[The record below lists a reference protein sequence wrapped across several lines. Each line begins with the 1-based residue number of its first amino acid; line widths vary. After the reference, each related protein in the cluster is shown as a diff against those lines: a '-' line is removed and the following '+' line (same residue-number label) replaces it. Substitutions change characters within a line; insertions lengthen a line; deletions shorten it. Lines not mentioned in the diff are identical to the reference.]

1 MEPITFQVETIAA
14 LSTPPG
20 TGALGVIRLSGP
32 EAIAIAAKIFR
43 GKDLTQQP
51 GYTLH
56 FGTLNDES
64 GTIIDEVLV
73 TLFRAPHSFS
83 GENTVEFSCHGSP
96 YILQEVLHLLIRQG
110 ARIARPGEFTQR
122 AFLNGKMDLAQAE
135 AVGDLI
141 AASHRSAHELAL
153 RQMRGGISRQIADLR
168 EKLIHFASLIEL
180 ELDFGEED
188 VEFADRN
195 ALRTLMLNISNTIK
209 TLTES
214 FTLGNA
220 LKEGVVTVIAGRPN
234 AGKSTLLNALLEEER
249 AIVSEVAGTTRD
261 TIEENLTIQGI
272 RFKLIDTAGIR
283 EALDQVEAIG
293 VERTMLKIKE
303 ATLLVYVFDVVEMSP
318 EAVQE
323 DLSKLKR
330 EGMTIL
336 LVANKMDLNPYSH
349 PEAYRSIHVP
359 EDNIIPVS
367 ARNTMNI
374 PWLKEK
380 LFSLALAE
388 SHTEQDTLVSS
399 ARHAEALYHAGAALD
414 AALIGL
420 DNGLPGDLLA
430 QDIRRALFH
439 LGEITG
445 QVSTDD
451 LLENIFRKFCIGK

>member
-83 GENTVEFSCHGSP
+83 GEDTVEFSCHGSP

-220 LKEGVVTVIAGRPN
+220 LKEGVITVIAGRPN

-323 DLSKLKR
+323 DLSKLIR

-367 ARNTMNI
+367 ARNAMNI

-388 SHTEQDTLVSS
+388 SHTEQDTLVSN
-399 ARHAEALYHAGAALD
+399 ARHAEALYHAGAALE

>member
-83 GENTVEFSCHGSP
+83 GEDTVEFSCHGSP

-214 FTLGNA
+214 FNLGNA
-220 LKEGVVTVIAGRPN
+220 LKEGVITVIAGRPN

-303 ATLLVYVFDVVEMSP
+303 ATLLVYVFDVVEMTP

-323 DLSKLKR
+323 DLSKLIR

-349 PEAYRSIHVP
+349 PEAYRRIHVP
-359 EDNIIPVS
+359 EANIIPVS
-367 ARNTMNI
+367 ARNAMNI

-399 ARHAEALYHAGAALD
+399 ARHAEALYHAGAALE

>member
-83 GENTVEFSCHGSP
+83 GEDTVEFSCHGSP

-323 DLSKLKR
+323 DLSKLIR

-359 EDNIIPVS
+359 EANIIPVS
-367 ARNTMNI
+367 ARNAMNI

-414 AALIGL
+414 AALMGL
-420 DNGLPGDLLA
+420 DNGLSGDLLA
-430 QDIRRALFH
+430 QDIRRSLFH